1 MYGIVQ
7 FYWFFFLLCLVED
20 GLSWEADWLCSS
32 SDSHT
37 LEDAQMLLLSD
48 LAPVL
53 SCWDY
58 TQFFPL
64 LCCRRLVCV
73 CSVAARSACRTQP
86 LCHSHSTQQHCNA
99 EWLSS
104 TNSLKAIGKLGI
116 KPCHFG
122 VDSNVEKLVKNVDVT
137 VTVQCVACVLR
148 STNARIGAYVRESRS
163 SG

>member
-1 MYGIVQ
+1 MVWAERLTGCVPALTHTH
-7 FYWFFFLLCLVED
+7 WRMPKC
-20 GLSWEADWLCSS
+20 CSS
-32 SDSHT
+32 
-37 LEDAQMLLLSD
+37 QSD

-86 LCHSHSTQQHCNA
+86 LCHSHSTQQHCTA

-148 STNARIGAYVRESRS
+148 STNARIGANVRESRS